1 VSQEPIALGVFED
14 AEAKHPLASVS
25 LGEVFVGSETVITIY
40 VKNLEEYA
48 VRDLVFDI
56 NRTDILLEGPQR
68 LRPGEIEALTIT
80 WSPTKES
87 IGIKTTINITGTLI
101 IGAN

>member
-1 VSQEPIALGVFED
+1 MSDPIALGFYADSD
-14 AEAKHPLASVS
+14 AEVPLDGISM
-25 LGEVFVGSETVITIY
+25 GEVWRNQSAVKVVY
-40 VKNLEEYA
+40 VKNLEDNE
-48 VRDLVFDI
+48 VKDLAFDI